1 MRILVYGA
9 GVQGS
14 ELAHRLLQ
22 NEKNVVTLLTRGE
35 RKDAIDEKGLII
47 RHWAQRKTTVDRVPT
62 IDHLAPEDF
71 YDVIFVAVQAQ
82 QVADVLPALKA
93 NRSARRIRSLSVSRT
108 MRAAARAGR
117 SSASMPGSASP
128 SAEPRPPFPACSA
141 SGCRLLLTA

>member
-47 RHWAQRKTTVDRVPT
+47 RHWAQR
-62 IDHLAPEDF
+62 
-71 YDVIFVAVQAQ
+71 
-82 QVADVLPALKA
+82 
-93 NRSARRIRSLSVSRT
+93 T

-117 SSASMPGSASP
+117 SSVSMPGSASP
-128 SAEPRPPFPACSA
+128 SAVPRPPFPACSA